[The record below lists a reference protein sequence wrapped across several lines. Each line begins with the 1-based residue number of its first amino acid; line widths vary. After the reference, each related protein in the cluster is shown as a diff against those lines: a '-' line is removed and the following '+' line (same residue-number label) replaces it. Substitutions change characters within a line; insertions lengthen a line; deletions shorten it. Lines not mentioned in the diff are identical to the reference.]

1 MAPGDSGNE
10 VGSKS
15 LLLVWNVSPD
25 QEEPWRRFLQEL
37 SDFCHVLI
45 RRYGLDERSPS
56 TLAVLSNE
64 LKVSGAVVRQLQREA
79 EHMLKGPLLTTGEA
93 RG

>member
-37 SDFCHVLI
+37 SDSRHVLI
-45 RRYGLDERSPS
+45 RRYGFDDQGSS

-64 LKVSGAVVRQLQREA
+64 LEVSRERVRQLQREA
-79 EHMLKGPLLTTGEA
+79 EHMLKKQVLTKGEA
-93 RG
+93 